1 MKQAFRQLWRV
12 LTFRTTAEDVA
23 SWSYRELGLG
33 LICTWL
39 VGIGRWWDDP
49 RDLMLPVRLGL
60 GSIAYVLVF
69 AGVMWLLLRPI
80 VDNPPTILQV
90 LTFVCFVSP
99 PAALYALPVERWTGM
114 ETAIQLNLIFL
125 FIVAVYRV
133 SLLIRFYVV
142 AIKMSVGKALLTTF
156 LPISIAIFSIA
167 TMNMLSKIIQFM
179 GGVRE
184 EATRRHSMEQ
194 FTVTIAAVS
203 VIAAPFLI
211 LCYLCI
217 LCAENLRRQDR

>member
-1 MKQAFRQLWRV
+1 MKEAFRQLWRV

-23 SWSYRELGLG
+23 KWCYWELGLG

-49 RDLMLPVRLGL
+49 RDLPLPVTLGL
-60 GSIAYVLVF
+60 GSIAYVWIF
-69 AGVMWLLLRPI
+69 TFVMWVLIHPI

-99 PAALYALPVERWTGM
+99 PAALYAIPVEHWTGM
-114 ETAIQLNLIFL
+114 ETAIQLNLAFL

-133 SLLIRFYVV
+133 SLLIRFFVV
-142 AIKMSVGKALLTTF
+142 AIKMSIGKALLTTF
-156 LPISIAIFSIA
+156 LPISIAIVSIA
-167 TMNMLSKIIQFM
+167 VMNMMIKIIEFM

-184 EATRRHSMEQ
+184 EASRRTSMEQ
-194 FTVTIAAVS
+194 FV
-203 VIAAPFLI
+203 VIIRDICVVAAPILI
-211 LCYLCI
+211 LCYLWT
-217 LCAENLRRQDR
+217 LYREKLRREDS